1 MSRILFDRFD
11 DGVII
16 LGIDD
21 TDLGN
26 TQSQNL
32 LDCCFREGL
41 KGACYGDFPVAHIL
55 DQNSSVKLF
64 LFDLLGQIELF
75 DIIENLD
82 DVAVAT
88 EADRASKRSGQE
100 FAAAFPAI

>member
-26 TQSQNL
+26 TQ
-32 LDCCFREGL
+32 R
-41 KGACYGDFPVAHIL
+41 
-55 DQNSSVKLF
+55 
-64 LFDLLGQIELF
+64 
-75 DIIENLD
+75 
-82 DVAVAT
+82 
-88 EADRASKRSGQE
+88 
-100 FAAAFPAI
+100 